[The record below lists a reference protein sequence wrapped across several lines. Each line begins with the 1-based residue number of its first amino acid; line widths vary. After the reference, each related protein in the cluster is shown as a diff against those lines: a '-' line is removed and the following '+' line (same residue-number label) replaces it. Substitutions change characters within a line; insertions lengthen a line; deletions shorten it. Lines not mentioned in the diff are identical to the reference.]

1 MDRDEVLRR
10 AAGVRLLLTDVD
22 GTLTDGYLYYVG
34 EEMVGVRFSVRDGL
48 GLVLAR
54 RAGIAVGVVSMRG
67 APAARHRASDL
78 SLDEVHLGVDDK
90 AAVLREIQARRGVS
104 VEATCYV
111 GDDLN
116 DLPAFRASGF
126 PVAVADAAE
135 EVRRAAF
142 FVTGRPGGRGA
153 VREVVD
159 LLLAARAG
167 GGAP

>member
-1 MDRDEVLRR
+1 MDRDEVLQR

-34 EEMVGVRFSVRDGL
+34 EETVGLRFSVRDGL

-67 APAARHRASDL
+67 TAAVRHRAADL
-78 SLDEVHLGVDDK
+78 SFDEVHLGVEDK
-90 AAVLREIQARRGVS
+90 AAVVREIQARRGVAP
-104 VEATCYV
+104 EATCYI

-116 DLPAFRASGF
+116 DLPAFAVSGF
-126 PVAVADAAE
+126 SVAVADAAE

-159 LLLAARAG
+159 LLLAVRAG
-167 GGAP
+167 EGVP